1 MAIERKKEMRYSDV
15 MSDALKLLG
24 ERLYRIRKSLGLTQ
38 LQIAE
43 KAGMDVRYYSK
54 IERGQVNVTFLTL
67 SEISR
72 VLGICPGQ
80 LVLPKDAFPEEMVD
94 LCSAITNLSLK
105 GNKSSLKIA
114 HGILTKVLCPE
125 AETSASYCP
134 AISVSTRPSARDNR
148 KNIKK
153 H

>member
-1 MAIERKKEMRYSDV
+1 MTKGP
-15 MSDALKLLG
+15 LGLLG
-24 ERLYRIRKSLGLTQ
+24 ERLHRVRKSLGLTQ
-38 LQIAE
+38 RDIAE

-72 VLGICPGQ
+72 VLGVCPGQ
-80 LVLPKDAFPEEMVD
+80 LVLPKDRFPEKMAD
-94 LCSAITNLSLK
+94 LCSAVTNLGLR
-105 GNKSSLKIA
+105 GNTTSLKIA

-125 AETSASYCP
+125 ADTGTSYCSSLP
-134 AISVSTRPSARDNR
+134 AAAAQRQKKV
-148 KNIKK
+148 KK